1 MLESNTDRMY
11 YTIGAILVAAAIIGI
26 ALFIVNGQL
35 QDGLAG
41 VFNGLFSSSGDALDN
56 INGNVRDAGTGTGK

>member
-35 QDGLAG
+35 QDGLGG
-41 VFNGLFSSSGDALDN
+41 VFDGLFNNSDKALEN
-56 INGNVRDAGTGTGK
+56 IGNNVKPPAGK

>member
-35 QDGLAG
+35 QGGLQG
-41 VFNGLFSSSGDALDN
+41 VFAGLFDSSDAALDN
-56 INGNVRDAGTGTGK
+56 INKNAAGSGTGNK

>member
-35 QDGLAG
+35 QGGLQG
-41 VFNGLFSSSGDALDN
+41 VFEGLFSGSDDALKN
-56 INGNVRDAGTGTGK
+56 INDNVKPPANK

>member
-35 QDGLAG
+35 QGGLQG
-41 VFNGLFSSSGDALDN
+41 VFSDLFTSSGTALDN
-56 INGNVRDAGTGTGK
+56 VNENVKKPVDK

>member
-35 QDGLAG
+35 QGGLQG
-41 VFNGLFSSSGDALDN
+41 VFEGLFKSSGTAMDN
-56 INGNVRDAGTGTGK
+56 INSNVAPPKTTPK

>member
-35 QDGLAG
+35 QGGLQG
-41 VFNGLFSSSGDALDN
+41 VFTGLFDSSSESLDN
-56 INGNVRDAGTGTGK
+56 INSNVKPPANK